1 MTRYLLLVFAIAV
14 ILTPASSQQAQVT
27 ATVMDRTT
35 RTPLVGANITLIY
48 SNDTTQKHYGTTN
61 KDGKFALSNL
71 NSGQYS
77 LKVSFV
83 GYLEML
89 RSVTLAGQGLDLGI
103 LLLLQRPI
111 LMGEY
116 VVSGL
121 VPPVVQVGDT
131 LQFNSKAFK
140 LNVDASAEE
149 LVSKLPGVTIENNTV
164 KAQGE
169 EIAQVFVDG
178 KRFFG
183 DDPMIAL
190 RNLPADV
197 IDKIQVYDKLS
208 DQSELTGFNDGQ
220 TTRTINIITR
230 QDRRRGQF
238 GRIVAGYGDGGKYQA
253 VGNVNIFQSGRR
265 VTVLGQSNNINQQNF
280 SMQDFLGAMGGGGGG
295 GGGFGGGMMGGM
307 RGGGGGGGPR
317 GSGGPGGGGGGG
329 RSFAGA
335 LPAQAAQQMS
345 NFSIGQQN
353 GISTTNALGGQLT
366 DSWWAGLNVEANY
379 FFNLADNQ
387 RDDLTD
393 RQYFLSPDT
402 SQYYR
407 QNSLTDGRN
416 YNHRLNMRFDY
427 AIDST
432 NEVIFM
438 PRLSLQSNATT
449 SNLTGLTWWLQN
461 VPLSQSGTMN
471 RTNVDGYNS
480 SNAITYRHKFDIPGR
495 SISIQ
500 ANANM
505 NDRKSDRYL
514 QSQNLYYLGQATQAD
529 SLNQLAN
536 TTTKGY
542 SLSATV
548 AYTEPIT
555 VSGLLQINY
564 TISKTDNSTN
574 KRSLNY
580 NPLTGLYD
588 TPDLTRTNEVES
600 GYLTQRGGV
609 GYQFRGDGYAM
620 NFGVGYQTASLSADR
635 TFPKTIST
643 DKTFSNVLPMATLHI
658 GVTRTNNIQL
668 MYRTATSPP
677 PISQLENTI
686 DNTNPL
692 FLSAG
697 NPDLR
702 QNYSHS
708 LTARYT
714 TTNLQSMESFFVMLS
729 GGITQD
735 YIGNSLFL
743 AQKDTLLEGGVIL
756 KQGSQLNRPLNLGNQ
771 NTLRAMATYSFPF
784 TFISSNVNFNSGFTF
799 NETPSLINGATNTAR
814 TTTFSEGFGVASN
827 ISQDLDFTV
836 SYTANFNSLKNSIQA
851 SMDNTYFSQTA
862 SIRFNW
868 TFWGGLTLRTDARNQ
883 LYTRTDVGYN
893 QSYTL
898 WNITLAEKFL
908 KDNAGELSLQAFDVL
923 NQNKNINQTVTDSY
937 IEVQQTNNLH
947 QYFLLTF
954 SYRLSNFGQSAEAF
968 LPANDARR

>member
-1 MTRYLLLVFAIAV
+1 MKRLLYLLISSAVVIASVFG
-14 ILTPASSQQAQVT
+14 QQGQVT
-27 ATVMDRTT
+27 ATVMDRST
-35 RTPLVGANITLIY
+35 RTPLVGANITLVN
-48 SNDTTQKHYGTTN
+48 SKDTTQKHYGATAN
-61 KDGKFALSNL
+61 DGKFTLSNL
-71 NSGQYS
+71 NSGQYA

-83 GYLEML
+83 GYLEMQ
-89 RSVTLAGQGLDLGI
+89 RNITVTGKSLDLGI
-103 LLLLQRPI
+103 LYLSQRAI
-111 LMGEY
+111 IMGEY
-116 VVSGL
+116 VVNGL
-121 VPPVVQVGDT
+121 VPPVVLVGDT

-140 LNVDASAEE
+140 LNVDASAED
-149 LVSKLPGVTIENNTV
+149 LVSRLPGVTVENNTV

-169 EIAQVFVDG
+169 EITQVFVDG

-190 RNLPADV
+190 RNLPAEV

-220 TTRTINIITR
+220 TTKTINIITR

-238 GRIVAGYGDGGKYQA
+238 GRIVAGYGDEGKYQA
-253 VGNVNIFQSGRR
+253 VGNVNIFQGGRR
-265 VTVLGQSNNINQQNF
+265 ITVLGPSNDINQQNF
-280 SMQDFLGAMGGGGGG
+280 SMQDFLGAMGGGTG
-295 GGGFGGGMMGGM
+295 GGGFGGGMGGGM
-307 RGGGGGGGPR
+307 RAGGAGGGMRTG
-317 GSGGPGGGGGGG
+317 GGPGGGGGGG
-329 RSFAGA
+329 RGFAGA
-335 LPAQAAQQMS
+335 VSAQASQQMS

-353 GISTTNALGGQLT
+353 GVSTTNALGGQLT
-366 DSWWAGLNVEANY
+366 DSWWTGLNVEANY

-387 RDDLTD
+387 RNDLTD

-407 QNSLTDGRN
+407 QNSVSDGKN
-416 YNHRLNMRFDY
+416 FNHRLNMRFDY

-432 NEVIFM
+432 NEIIFM
-438 PRLSLQSNATT
+438 PRLSLQSNATN

-461 VPLSQSGTMN
+461 VSLSQSGTTN
-471 RTNVDGYNS
+471 RTTVDGYTS

-500 ANANM
+500 GNANM

-514 QSQNLYYLGQATQAD
+514 QSQDLYYLGQTTQAD

-536 TTTKGY
+536 TATKGY

-555 VSGLLQINY
+555 VSGLFQINY
-564 TISKTDNSTN
+564 SISKTDNSTN
-574 KRSLNY
+574 KRSFNY
-580 NPLTGLYD
+580 NVLSGLYD
-588 TPDLTRTNEVES
+588 IPDLPTTNEVES

-609 GYQFRGDGYAM
+609 GYQYRGDGYDM

-635 TFPKTIST
+635 TFPTSITT
-643 DKTFSNVLPMATLHI
+643 DRTFANFLPTATLHI
-658 GVTRTNNIQL
+658 GVTRTNNIQIL
-668 MYRTATSPP
+668 YRTATSPP
-677 PISQLENTI
+677 PIGQLENTI

-692 FLSAG
+692 FLTAG
-697 NPDLR
+697 NSDLK
-702 QNYSHS
+702 QNYTHS

-714 TTNLQSMESFFVMLS
+714 TTNLESMESFFFMVS
-729 GGITQD
+729 GGITED
-735 YIGNSLFL
+735 YIANSLFL

-756 KQGSQLNRPLNLGNQ
+756 KQGSQLTRPLNLGNQ
-771 NTLRAMATYSFPF
+771 NTLRAMGTYSFPF
-784 TFISSNVNFNSGFTF
+784 TFISSNINFNSGLTF
-799 NETPSLINGATNTAR
+799 NQTPSLINGATNTAN

-827 ISQDLDFTV
+827 ISKDLDFTI
-836 SYTANFNSLKNSIQA
+836 SYTANFNSLKNTVQA
-851 SMDNTYFSQTA
+851 SSDNTYFSHTA

-868 TFWGGLTLRTDARNQ
+868 TFLGGLTVRTDARNQ
-883 LYTRTDVGYN
+883 LYKRTDVGYN

-908 KDNAGELSLQAFDVL
+908 KDNVGELSLQAFDVL
-923 NQNKNINQTVTDSY
+923 NQNKNITQTVTDSY
-937 IEVQQTNNLH
+937 LEVQQTNNLH

-954 SYRLSNFGQSAEAF
+954 TYRLNNF
-968 LPANDARR
+968 

>member
-1 MTRYLLLVFAIAV
+1 MKETLFLIFASIV
-14 ILTPASSQQAQVT
+14 VLTPVHGQQPQLT
-27 ATVMDRTT
+27 ATVMDRST
-35 RTPLVGANITLIY
+35 RTPLVGANITLVN
-48 SNDTTQKHYGTTN
+48 SKDTTEKHYGATSN
-61 KDGKFALSNL
+61 DGKFTLINL

-89 RSVTLAGQGLDLGI
+89 RKVVLSGKGLDLGI
-103 LLLLQRPI
+103 VYLNQRPI
-111 LMGEY
+111 VMGEY
-116 VVSGL
+116 VVEGL
-121 VPPVVQVGDT
+121 VPQVVQVGDT

-140 LNVDASAEE
+140 LNVDATAEE

-190 RNLPADV
+190 RNLPAEV

-238 GRIVAGYGDGGKYQA
+238 GRLVGGYGNGGKYQA
-253 VGNVNIFQSGRR
+253 VANVNVFQGGRR
-265 VTVLGQSNNINQQNF
+265 ITLIGQSNDVNQQNF

-295 GGGFGGGMMGGM
+295 GGFGGGGGGGM
-307 RGGGGGGGPR
+307 RGGGGGGGNR
-317 GSGGPGGGGGGG
+317 GGGGGGG
-329 RSFAGA
+329 ARGFAGA
-335 LPAQAAQQMS
+335 SSSQASQQMS

-353 GISTTNALGGQLT
+353 GISTTHALGVQLT
-366 DSWWAGLNVEANY
+366 DSWWTGLNVEANY

-387 RDDLTD
+387 RDDLTN

-407 QNSLTDGRN
+407 QNSVSEGKN

-432 NEVIFM
+432 NEIIFM
-438 PRLSLQSNATT
+438 PRLSLQSNATN
-449 SNLTGLTWWLQN
+449 SSLTGLTWWLQN
-461 VPLSQSGTMN
+461 VSLSQSGTN
-471 RTNVDGYNS
+471 NSTNVNGYTS
-480 SNAITYRHKFDIPGR
+480 SNAFTYRHKFDIPGR

-514 QSQNLYYLGQATQAD
+514 QSQDLYYVGQTTQAD

-536 TTTKGY
+536 TSTKGY

-555 VSGLLQINY
+555 VSGLFQVNY
-564 TISKTDNSTN
+564 SISKTDNSTN
-574 KRSLNY
+574 KRSFNFDA
-580 NPLTGLYD
+580 LTGLYD
-588 TPDLTRTNEVES
+588 TPALTVSNEVES
-600 GYLTQRGGV
+600 GYLTHRAGL
-609 GYQFRGDGYAM
+609 GYQYRGDGYDM
-620 NFGVGYQTASLSADR
+620 NFGVGYQNASLSADR
-635 TFPKTIST
+635 TFPKIMSI
-643 DKTFSNVLPMATLHI
+643 DKTFANVLPTATLHI
-658 GVTRTNNIQL
+658 GVTRTNNIQIL
-668 MYRTATSPP
+668 YRTSTSPP
-677 PISQLENTI
+677 PIGQLENTI

-697 NPDLR
+697 NPDLK

-708 LTARYT
+708 VTTRYT
-714 TTNLQSMESFFVMLS
+714 TTNLESMSSFFVMVS

-735 YIGNSLFL
+735 YIGNSLLL
-743 AQKDTLLEGGVIL
+743 AQKDTLLEGGVLL
-756 KQGSQLNRPLNLGNQ
+756 KQGSQLTRPLNLGNQ
-771 NTLRAMATYSFPF
+771 NTLRAMVTYSFPF
-784 TFISSNVNFNSGFTF
+784 TFISSNVNFSSGLTF
-799 NETPSLINGATNTAR
+799 NQTPSLINTATNTAH

-827 ISQDLDFTV
+827 ISKDLDFTI

-851 SMDNTYFSQTA
+851 SNDNTYFSHTA

-868 TFWGGLTLRTDARNQ
+868 TFWGGLTFRTDARNQ
-883 LYTRTDVGYN
+883 LYTRSDVGYN

-908 KDNAGELSLQAFDVL
+908 KDNAGELSIQAFDVL
-923 NQNKNINQTVTDSY
+923 NQNKNITQTVTDSY
-937 IEVQQTNNLH
+937 LEVQQTNNLH

-954 SYRLSNFGQSAEAF
+954 TYRLSNF
-968 LPANDARR
+968 

>member
-1 MTRYLLLVFAIAV
+1 MKRLLSLIFASIVAIAPV
-14 ILTPASSQQAQVT
+14 LGQQAQLT
-27 ATVMDRTT
+27 ATIMDRST
-35 RTPLVGANITLIY
+35 RTPLVGANITLVN
-48 SNDTTQKHYGTTN
+48 SKDTTEKHYGATN
-61 KDGKFALSNL
+61 KDGKFTLSNL
-71 NSGQYS
+71 NGGQYS

-89 RSVTLAGQGLDLGI
+89 RNIILTGKDLDLGI
-103 LLLLQRPI
+103 LYLSQRAI

-116 VVSGL
+116 VVNGL

-140 LNVDASAEE
+140 LNVDASAED
-149 LVSKLPGVTIENNTV
+149 LVSRLPGVTVENNTV

-169 EIAQVFVDG
+169 EITQVLVDG

-190 RNLPADV
+190 RNLPAEV

-220 TTRTINIITR
+220 TTKTINIITR
-230 QDRRRGQF
+230 QDRRKGQF
-238 GRIVAGYGDGGKYQA
+238 GRIVAGYGDEGKYQA
-253 VGNVNIFQSGRR
+253 VGNVNIFQGGRR
-265 VTVLGQSNNINQQNF
+265 ITAMGQSNNINQQNF

-295 GGGFGGGMMGGM
+295 GGFGGGMIGGM
-307 RGGGGGGGPR
+307 RAGGGGMRAGGGP
-317 GSGGPGGGGGGG
+317 GSGGGGG
-329 RSFAGA
+329 RGFAGA
-335 LPAQAAQQMS
+335 LPAQAIQQMS

-353 GISTTNALGGQLT
+353 GISTTHALGVQLT
-366 DSWWAGLNVEANY
+366 DSWWTGLNVEANY
-379 FFNLADNQ
+379 FFNLADNL
-387 RDDLTD
+387 RDDLTN

-407 QNSLTDGRN
+407 QNSLTDGKN

-432 NEVIFM
+432 NEIIFM

-449 SNLTGLTWWLQN
+449 SNSTGLTWWLQN
-461 VPLSQSGTMN
+461 VSLSQSGTMN
-471 RTNVDGYNS
+471 RTNVDGYTS

-500 ANANM
+500 ANANL

-514 QSQNLYYLGQATQAD
+514 QSQNLYFLGQTTQAD

-536 TTTKGY
+536 TATKGY

-555 VSGLLQINY
+555 ETGLFQINY
-564 TISKTDNSTN
+564 SISKTDNSTN
-574 KRSLNY
+574 KRSFNY
-580 NPLTGLYD
+580 NVLTGLYD
-588 TPDLTRTNEVES
+588 TPDLPTTNEVES
-600 GYLTQRGGV
+600 GYLTQRGGL
-609 GYQFRGDGYAM
+609 GYQYRGDGYDM
-620 NFGVGYQTASLSADR
+620 NFGVGYQSAFLSADR
-635 TFPKTIST
+635 TFPSSITT
-643 DKTFSNVLPMATLHI
+643 DKTFANVLPTATLHI
-658 GVTRTNNIQL
+658 GVTRTNNIQIL
-668 MYRTATSPP
+668 YRTATSPP

-692 FLSAG
+692 LLSAG
-697 NPDLR
+697 NPDLK
-702 QNYSHS
+702 QNFSHS

-735 YIGNSLFL
+735 YIGNALLL
-743 AQKDTLLEGGVIL
+743 AQKDSLLEGGVIL
-756 KQGSQLNRPLNLGNQ
+756 KQGSQLTRPLNLGSQ

-799 NETPSLINGATNTAR
+799 NETPSLINGATNTAN
-814 TTTFSEGFGVASN
+814 TTTFSEGFGIASN
-827 ISQDLDFTV
+827 VSKDLDFTV

-851 SMDNTYFSQTA
+851 SMDNTYFSHTA

-883 LYTRTDVGYN
+883 LYTRTDAGYN

-954 SYRLSNFGQSAEAF
+954 TYRLNNF
-968 LPANDARR
+968 

>member
-1 MTRYLLLVFAIAV
+1 MC
-14 ILTPASSQQAQVT
+14 ASIVVMVPVLGQQAQLT
-27 ATVMDRTT
+27 GTVMDRST
-35 RTPLVGANITLIY
+35 RTPLEGANITLVN
-48 SNDTTQKHYGTTN
+48 SRDTAQKHFGATG
-61 KDGKFALSNL
+61 KDGKFTLSNL
-71 NSGQYS
+71 SAGQYS
-77 LKVSFV
+77 LKASFV
-83 GYLEML
+83 GYLEMQ
-89 RSVTLAGQGLDLGI
+89 RSITLTGTSLNLGI
-103 LLLLQRPI
+103 LALSQRAI
-111 LMGEY
+111 LMGEF
-116 VVSGL
+116 VVNGL

-140 LNVDASAEE
+140 LNVDASAED
-149 LVSKLPGVTIENNTV
+149 LVSRLPGVTVENNTV

-169 EIAQVFVDG
+169 EITQVFVDG

-190 RNLPADV
+190 RNLPAEV

-220 TTRTINIITR
+220 TTKTINIITR

-238 GRIVAGYGDGGKYQA
+238 GRIVAGYGDEGKYQA
-253 VGNVNIFQSGRR
+253 VANVNIFQGGRR
-265 VTVLGQSNNINQQNF
+265 ITVLGQSNDINQQNF

-295 GGGFGGGMMGGM
+295 GGFAGGMMGGM
-307 RGGGGGGGPR
+307 RGGGGGGGAR
-317 GSGGPGGGGGGG
+317 SGGGPGGSGG
-329 RSFAGA
+329 RGFGGA
-335 LPAQAAQQMS
+335 LPSQAAQQMS

-353 GISTTNALGGQLT
+353 GISTTHALGVQLT
-366 DSWWAGLNVEANY
+366 DSWWTGLNVEANY

-387 RDDLTD
+387 RNDLTN
-393 RQYFLSPDT
+393 RQYFLPPDT
-402 SQYYR
+402 SEYYR
-407 QNSLTDGRN
+407 QNSATDGKN

-427 AIDST
+427 TIDST
-432 NEVIFM
+432 NELIFM
-438 PRLSLQSNATT
+438 PRLSLQSNATS
-449 SNLTGLTWWLQN
+449 SNSTGSTWWLQN
-461 VPLSQSGTMN
+461 VSLSQSGTMN
-471 RTNVDGYNS
+471 STNVDGYTS
-480 SNAITYRHKFDIPGR
+480 SNALTYRHKFDIPGR

-514 QSQNLYYLGQATQAD
+514 QSQNLYFLGQTTQAD

-536 TTTKGY
+536 TSTKGY

-555 VSGLLQINY
+555 VSGLMQINY

-580 NPLTGLYD
+580 NILTGLYD
-588 TPDLTRTNEVES
+588 TPDLTATNEVES
-600 GYLTQRGGV
+600 GYLTQRGGL
-609 GYQFRGDGYAM
+609 GYQYRGDGYDM

-635 TFPKTIST
+635 TFPTSITT
-643 DKTFSNVLPMATLHI
+643 DKTFANVLPTATFHI

-668 MYRTATSPP
+668 LYRTATSPP

-692 FLSAG
+692 LLSAG
-697 NPDLR
+697 NPDLK
-702 QNYSHS
+702 QNYTHS

-714 TTNLQSMESFFVMLS
+714 TTNLQSMESFFMMVS

-756 KQGSQLNRPLNLGNQ
+756 KQGSQLTRPLNLGNQ

-784 TFISSNVNFNSGFTF
+784 TFISSNVNFNSGYTF
-799 NETPSLINGATNTAR
+799 NQTPSLVNGTTNTAN
-814 TTTFSEGFGVASN
+814 TTTFSEGFGIASN
-827 ISQDLDFTV
+827 ISQDLDFTI
-836 SYTANFNSLKNSIQA
+836 SYSANFNSLKNSIQA
-851 SMDNTYFSQTA
+851 SLDNKYFSHTA

-908 KDNAGELSLQAFDVL
+908 KDNAGELSVQAFDVL

-947 QYFLLTF
+947 QYFLFTF
-954 SYRLSNFGQSAEAF
+954 TYRLNNF
-968 LPANDARR
+968 

>member
-1 MTRYLLLVFAIAV
+1 MTRYLLLIFAIAA
-14 ILTPASSQQAQVT
+14 IIAPASGQQAQVT

-48 SNDTTQKHYGTTN
+48 SNDTTQRHYGTTN
-61 KDGKFALSNL
+61 KDGKFVVSNL
-71 NSGQYS
+71 ITGQYA

-89 RSVTLAGQGLDLGI
+89 RNLTVTGKGLDLGI
-103 LLLLQRPI
+103 VYLNQRPI

-116 VVSGL
+116 VVEGL
-121 VPPVVQVGDT
+121 VPQVVQVGDT

-140 LNVDASAEE
+140 LNVDASAED
-149 LVSKLPGVTIENNTV
+149 LVSRLPGVTVENNTV

-190 RNLPADV
+190 RNLPAEV

-220 TTRTINIITR
+220 TTKTINIITR

-238 GRIVAGYGDGGKYQA
+238 GRLVGGYGDQGKYQA
-253 VGNVNIFQSGRR
+253 AANINMFQSGRR
-265 VTVLGQSNNINQQNF
+265 ITALAQSNDINQQNF

-295 GGGFGGGMMGGM
+295 GGFGGGMGGGM
-307 RGGGGGGGPR
+307 RGGGGGAGGGGGMRP
-317 GSGGPGGGGGGG
+317 GGGPGGGGGGG
-329 RSFAGA
+329 RGFGGA
-335 LPAQAAQQMS
+335 LPAQVAQQMS

-353 GISTTNALGGQLT
+353 GISTTHALGGQLT
-366 DSWWAGLNVEANY
+366 DSWWTGLDVEANY

-407 QNSLTDGRN
+407 QNSVSNGKN
-416 YNHRLNMRFDY
+416 YNHRLNMRFEY

-432 NEVIFM
+432 NEIIFA

-449 SNLTGLTWWLQN
+449 SSVAGLTWWLQN
-461 VPLSQSGTMN
+461 ISLSQSGTMN
-471 RTNVDGYNS
+471 RTNVDGYTS

-505 NDRKSDRYL
+505 NDRKSDRYIE
-514 QSQNLYYLGQATQAD
+514 SQNLYYVGRTTQTD
-529 SLNQLAN
+529 SLDQLAN
-536 TTTKGY
+536 TSTKGY

-548 AYTEPIT
+548 AYTEPVT
-555 VSGLLQINY
+555 ASGLFQINY
-564 TISKTDNSTN
+564 SISKTDNSTN
-574 KRSLNY
+574 KRSFNLNA
-580 NPLTGLYD
+580 LTGLYD
-588 TPDLTRTNEVES
+588 MPDLTTTNEVQS
-600 GYLTQRGGV
+600 GYLTHRGGL
-609 GYQFRGDGYAM
+609 GFQYRGDGHDI
-620 NFGVGYQTASLSADR
+620 NFGLGYQSASLSADR
-635 TFPKTIST
+635 TFPKRIAT
-643 DKTFSNVLPMATLHI
+643 DKTFANVLPMATLRI
-658 GVTRTNNIQL
+658 GVTRTNNIQIL
-668 MYRTATSPP
+668 YRTATSPP
-677 PISQLENTI
+677 PIGQLENTI

-692 FLSAG
+692 LLSAG
-697 NPDLR
+697 NPDLK
-702 QNYSHS
+702 QTYAHS

-714 TTNLQSMESFFVMLS
+714 TTNLVSMESFFLMVS

-735 YIGNSLFL
+735 YIANSLLL
-743 AQKDTLLEGGVIL
+743 APKDTLLEGGVIL
-756 KQGSQLNRPLNLGNQ
+756 KQGSQLTRPLNLGNQ
-771 NTLRAMATYSFPF
+771 NTLRAMGTYSFPF
-784 TFISSNVNFNSGFTF
+784 TFISSNVNFTSGLTF
-799 NETPSLINGATNTAR
+799 NQTPSLINSITNTAN
-814 TTTFSEGFGVASN
+814 TITLSEGFGVASN
-827 ISQDLDFTV
+827 ISKDLDFAI
-836 SYTANFNSLKNSIQA
+836 SYTANFNSLKNSIEA
-851 SMDNTYFSQTA
+851 SSDNTYFSHTA

-883 LYTRTDVGYN
+883 MYTRSDVGYN

-954 SYRLSNFGQSAEAF
+954 TYRLSNF
-968 LPANDARR
+968 

>member
-1 MTRYLLLVFAIAV
+1 MKRLLSLIFASIVAIAPV
-14 ILTPASSQQAQVT
+14 LGQQAQLT
-27 ATVMDRTT
+27 ATIMDRST
-35 RTPLVGANITLIY
+35 RTPLVGANITLVN
-48 SNDTTQKHYGTTN
+48 SKDTTEKHYGATN
-61 KDGKFALSNL
+61 KDGKFTLSNL
-71 NSGQYS
+71 NGGQYS

-89 RSVTLAGQGLDLGI
+89 RNIILTGKDLDLGI
-103 LLLLQRPI
+103 LYLSQRAI

-116 VVSGL
+116 VVNGL

-140 LNVDASAEE
+140 LNVDASAED
-149 LVSKLPGVTIENNTV
+149 LVSRLPGVTVENNTV

-169 EIAQVFVDG
+169 EITQVLVDG

-190 RNLPADV
+190 RNLPAEV

-220 TTRTINIITR
+220 TTKTINIITR
-230 QDRRRGQF
+230 QDRRKGQF
-238 GRIVAGYGDGGKYQA
+238 GRIVAGYGDEGKYQA
-253 VGNVNIFQSGRR
+253 VGNVNIFQGGRR
-265 VTVLGQSNNINQQNF
+265 ITAMGQSNNINQQNF

-295 GGGFGGGMMGGM
+295 GGFGGGLIGGM
-307 RGGGGGGGPR
+307 RAGGGGMRAGGGP
-317 GSGGPGGGGGGG
+317 GSGGGGG
-329 RSFAGA
+329 RGFAGA
-335 LPAQAAQQMS
+335 LPAQAIQQMS

-353 GISTTNALGGQLT
+353 GISTTHALGVQLT
-366 DSWWAGLNVEANY
+366 DSWWTGLNVEANY
-379 FFNLADNQ
+379 FFNLADNL
-387 RDDLTD
+387 RDDLTN

-407 QNSLTDGRN
+407 QNSLTDGKN

-432 NEVIFM
+432 NEIIFM

-449 SNLTGLTWWLQN
+449 SNSTGLTWWLQN
-461 VPLSQSGTMN
+461 VSLSQSGTMN
-471 RTNVDGYNS
+471 RTNVDGYTS

-500 ANANM
+500 ANANL

-514 QSQNLYYLGQATQAD
+514 QSQNLYFLGQTTQAD

-536 TTTKGY
+536 TATKGY

-555 VSGLLQINY
+555 ETGLFQINY
-564 TISKTDNSTN
+564 SISKTDNSTN
-574 KRSLNY
+574 KRSFNY
-580 NPLTGLYD
+580 NVLTGLYD
-588 TPDLTRTNEVES
+588 TPDLPTTNEVES
-600 GYLTQRGGV
+600 GYLTQRGGL
-609 GYQFRGDGYAM
+609 GYQYRGDGYDM
-620 NFGVGYQTASLSADR
+620 NFGVGYQSAFLSADR
-635 TFPKTIST
+635 TFPSSITT
-643 DKTFSNVLPMATLHI
+643 DKTFANVLPTATLHI
-658 GVTRTNNIQL
+658 GVTRTNNIQIL
-668 MYRTATSPP
+668 YRTATSPP

-692 FLSAG
+692 LLSAG
-697 NPDLR
+697 NPDLK
-702 QNYSHS
+702 QNFSHS

-735 YIGNSLFL
+735 YIGNALLL
-743 AQKDTLLEGGVIL
+743 AQKDSLLEGGVIL
-756 KQGSQLNRPLNLGNQ
+756 KQGSQLTRPLNLGSQ

-799 NETPSLINGATNTAR
+799 NETPSLINGATNTAN
-814 TTTFSEGFGVASN
+814 TTTFSEGFGIASN
-827 ISQDLDFTV
+827 VSKDLDFTV

-851 SMDNTYFSQTA
+851 SMDNTYFSHTA

-883 LYTRTDVGYN
+883 LYTRTDAGYN

-954 SYRLSNFGQSAEAF
+954 TYRLNNF
-968 LPANDARR
+968 

>member
-1 MTRYLLLVFAIAV
+1 MKRLLFLMC
-14 ILTPASSQQAQVT
+14 ASIVVMVPVLGQQAQLT
-27 ATVMDRTT
+27 GTVMDRSTH
-35 RTPLVGANITLIY
+35 TPLEGANITLVN
-48 SNDTTQKHYGTTN
+48 SRDTAQKHFGATG
-61 KDGKFALSNL
+61 KDGKFTLSNL
-71 NSGQYS
+71 NAGQYS
-77 LKVSFV
+77 LKASFV
-83 GYLEML
+83 GYLEMQ
-89 RSVTLAGQGLDLGI
+89 RSITLTGTSLNLGI
-103 LLLLQRPI
+103 LALSQRAI
-111 LMGEY
+111 LMGEF
-116 VVSGL
+116 VVNGL

-140 LNVDASAEE
+140 LNVDASAED
-149 LVSKLPGVTIENNTV
+149 LVSRLPGVTIENNTV

-169 EIAQVFVDG
+169 EITQVFVDG

-190 RNLPADV
+190 RNLPAEV

-220 TTRTINIITR
+220 TTKTINIITR

-238 GRIVAGYGDGGKYQA
+238 GRIVAGYGDEGKYQA
-253 VGNVNIFQSGRR
+253 VANVNIFQGGRR
-265 VTVLGQSNNINQQNF
+265 ITVLGQSNDINQQNF

-295 GGGFGGGMMGGM
+295 GGFAGGMMGGM
-307 RGGGGGGGPR
+307 RGGGGGGGAR
-317 GSGGPGGGGGGG
+317 AGGGPGGSGG
-329 RSFAGA
+329 RGFAGA
-335 LPAQAAQQMS
+335 LPSQAAQQMS

-353 GISTTNALGGQLT
+353 GISTTHALGVQLT
-366 DSWWAGLNVEANY
+366 DSWWTGLNVEANY

-387 RDDLTD
+387 RNDLTN

-402 SQYYR
+402 SEYYR
-407 QNSLTDGRN
+407 QNSATDGKN

-427 AIDST
+427 TIDST
-432 NEVIFM
+432 NELIFM

-449 SNLTGLTWWLQN
+449 SNSTGSTWWLQN
-461 VPLSQSGTMN
+461 VSLSQSGTMN
-471 RTNVDGYNS
+471 STNVDGYTS
-480 SNAITYRHKFDIPGR
+480 SNALTYRHKFDIPGR

-514 QSQNLYYLGQATQAD
+514 QSQNLYFIGQTTQAD

-536 TTTKGY
+536 TSTKGY

-555 VSGLLQINY
+555 VSGLMQINY

-580 NPLTGLYD
+580 NILTGLYD
-588 TPDLTRTNEVES
+588 TPDLTATNEVES
-600 GYLTQRGGV
+600 GYLTQRGGL
-609 GYQFRGDGYAM
+609 GYQYRGDGYDM

-635 TFPKTIST
+635 TFPTSITT
-643 DKTFSNVLPMATLHI
+643 DKTFANVLPTATFHI

-668 MYRTATSPP
+668 LYRTATSPP

-692 FLSAG
+692 LLSAG
-697 NPDLR
+697 NPDLK
-702 QNYSHS
+702 QNYTHS

-714 TTNLQSMESFFVMLS
+714 TTNLQSMESFFMMVS

-756 KQGSQLNRPLNLGNQ
+756 KQGSQLTRPLNLGNQ

-784 TFISSNVNFNSGFTF
+784 TFISSNVNFNSGYTF
-799 NETPSLINGATNTAR
+799 NQTPSLVNGTTNTAN
-814 TTTFSEGFGVASN
+814 TTTLSEGLGIASN
-827 ISQDLDFTV
+827 ISQDLDFTI
-836 SYTANFNSLKNSIQA
+836 SYSANFNSLKNSIQA
-851 SMDNTYFSQTA
+851 SLDNKYFSHTA

-908 KDNAGELSLQAFDVL
+908 KDNAGELSVQAFDVL

-947 QYFLLTF
+947 QYFLFAFT
-954 SYRLSNFGQSAEAF
+954 YRLNNF
-968 LPANDARR
+968 